1 MEMPRFTAAPWTAS
15 LTTGRHLVGGALH
28 VGVVSAVAL
37 EARVHTCIPR
47 FCGIS
52 SNAPHLSKRPTC
64 FTGRECCDWQ
74 VCVWPWHRGTTAT
87 ARLRENG
94 PVHGWANGR
103 AASKQSNDGVAGTQW
118 WYTSMLWASSAD
130 GSMRHGRT
138 TALSYA
144 PRGRGGHNEPAQAP
158 LRALWA
164 ALSLSLRAVAAAAE
178 RDTVECAAHAA
189 RTMLLLP
196 CCRAARMPARS
207 RRGPWRRRAGPRIP
221 ARFALGLAM
230 L

>member
-94 PVHGWANGR
+94 CPRLGKRACSEQAEQRWCRGHTVVVHVDALGQQRRRKHEAWPHHGAVLRTAWARRPQR
-103 AASKQSNDGVAGTQW
+103 ARAGPSARSLGGIVFVAACGGCCGGT
-118 WYTSMLWASSAD
+118 
-130 GSMRHGRT
+130 RHGGMCSACST
-138 TALSYA
+138 
-144 PRGRGGHNEPAQAP
+144 HD
-158 LRALWA
+158 
-164 ALSLSLRAVAAAAE
+164 AVAA
-178 RDTVECAAHAA
+178 VLPEC
-189 RTMLLLP
+189 L
-196 CCRAARMPARS
+196 RAPV
-207 RRGPWRRRAGPRIP
+207 AGPGVV
-221 ARFALGLAM
+221 ALGHAFRRVSHWASRCSD
-230 L
+230 

>member
-28 VGVVSAVAL
+28 IGVVSAVAL
-37 EARVHTCIPR
+37 EARCTRAFHVSAASAAMLRTSQSGRRVSREGSVAIGRCA
-47 FCGIS
+47 CG
-52 SNAPHLSKRPTC
+52 
-64 FTGRECCDWQ
+64 
-74 VCVWPWHRGTTAT
+74 RGTEAPRPLQGYARTA
-87 ARLRENG
+87 
-94 PVHGWANGR
+94 VHGWANGR

-144 PRGRGGHNEPAQAP
+144 LRGRGGHNEPAQAP
-158 LRALWA
+158 LRALGRHCLCRCVRW
-164 ALSLSLRAVAAAAE
+164 LLRRNATRWNVQ
-178 RDTVECAAHAA
+178 RMQHA
-189 RTMLLLP
+189 RCC